1 MAKLYY
7 YIIVLTDGIIIQSY
21 DLNYITKVSNKYII
35 NQTEPYKFINKGCLF
50 NYINTNRFP
59 KYIIS
64 IQRSLLRVM
73 YERTLK
79 IQVIKSDVLEL
90 VKMRSTNNEI
100 LDEYKAKFFKHI
112 N

>member
-21 DLNYITKVSNKYII
+21 DLNYISQMINLYIL
-35 NQTEPYKFINKGCLF
+35 NQSEPYKFINKGCLF
-50 NYINTNRFP
+50 NYINTKRYP
-59 KYIIS
+59 KYIVS
-64 IQRSLLRVM
+64 IQRSLLRLM
-73 YERTLK
+73 YEPTEK
-79 IQVIKSDVLEL
+79 IEVIKNDVISL

-100 LDEYKAKFFKHI
+100 LDEFKSNFFKNI

>member
-7 YIIVLTDGIIIQSY
+7 YIIVLTEGIIIQSY
-21 DLNYITKVSNKYII
+21 DLNYISQMINLYIL
-35 NQTEPYKFINKGCLF
+35 NQSEPYKFINKGCLF
-50 NYINTNRFP
+50 NYINTKRYP

-64 IQRSLLRVM
+64 IQRSLLRLM
-73 YERTLK
+73 YEPTEK
-79 IQVIKSDVLEL
+79 IEVIKNDVISL

-100 LDEYKAKFFKHI
+100 LDEFKSNFFKNI

>member
-21 DLNYITKVSNKYII
+21 DLNYISEMINIYIL

-50 NYINTNRFP
+50 NYINTKRFP

-64 IQRSLLRVM
+64 IQRSLLRLM
-73 YERTLK
+73 YEPTLK
-79 IQVIKSDVLEL
+79 IQFIKDDVISL

-100 LDEYKAKFFKHI
+100 LDEFKSKFFKNI